1 MRSTEYKYIH
11 SLVLRQH
18 TKCGNTPFEVGCL
31 PLFLDVLARGS
42 SYARTGR
49 EAIMMARR
57 MDGKGNVKDDGE
69 KSSDDGLG
77 LRFQDR
83 LVFWERDD
91 ALGMSVFSFP

>member
-1 MRSTEYKYIH
+1 
-11 SLVLRQH
+11 
-18 TKCGNTPFEVGCL
+18 
-31 PLFLDVLARGS
+31 
-42 SYARTGR
+42 
-49 EAIMMARR
+49 MMARR